1 MKSSAVLINVAR
13 GEVVD
18 QQALVEV
25 SPATIADR
33 CAVTVADLT
42 ADRCC
47 GQACASSQI
56 AGAVL
61 DVYVRSRDHPP
72 HRPRFSGVASSLE
85 LAVFV
90 CRTASSPARRRRS
103 CGSWTT
109 C

>member
-1 MKSSAVLINVAR
+1 MLINVAR

-25 SPATIADR
+25 SPATIADF
-33 CAVTVADLT
+33 VLWPLPTLT
-42 ADRCC
+42 ADCCC

-72 HRPRFSGVASSLE
+72 HRPRFSGVALSLG